1 MRANFTVEDQ
11 GCIRRIEM
19 LEDQRNTKRFKRQA
33 EAYVGSQTE
42 DISRL
47 RHELAHGTMEMNSSN
62 TNRHRLLEVE
72 KEAECRNE
80 SISGE
85 LVQSRTK

>member
-1 MRANFTVEDQ
+1 MRAIFTVEDQ
-11 GCIRRIEM
+11 GSIRRIEM

-47 RHELAHGTMEMNSSN
+47 RHD
-62 TNRHRLLEVE
+62 
-72 KEAECRNE
+72 
-80 SISGE
+80 
-85 LVQSRTK
+85 

>member
-1 MRANFTVEDQ
+1 
-11 GCIRRIEM
+11 M

-47 RHELAHGTMEMNSSN
+47 SLRHELAHGTMEMNSSN

-72 KEAECRNE
+72 KEADCRNE

-85 LVQSRTK
+85 LLQSRTT